1 MNMLLRFP
9 AATRAAQAVGSAAAV
24 LALTACAVLSRPGA
38 VAVAELQ
45 PTRDYSAVGTVRFEQ
60 WDDKV
65 RISGEVRGLKPG
77 AEHGFHLHDKGD
89 CSSGDGTSAG
99 GHFNPRGSMHGRHN
113 SLAHHAG
120 DLVSLQ
126 ADANGVA
133 RFNFETTDVTVT
145 PGPVSVVGRAV
156 IVHRDPDDFK
166 SQPAGNA
173 GPRMACAVV
182 RAQ

>member
-1 MNMLLRFP
+1 MPFQTSLPVRTCLSGG
-9 AATRAAQAVGSAAAV
+9 VAV
-24 LALTACAVLSRPGA
+24 LALTLGACALTPRPTA

-45 PTRDYSAVGTVRFEQ
+45 PTRGYTASGTVRFEQ
-60 WDDKV
+60 HDDVV

-99 GHFNPRGSMHGRHN
+99 PHFNPHGSMHGRHDGM
-113 SLAHHAG
+113 AHHVG

-133 RFNFETTDVTVT
+133 KFSFELKGMTVA
-145 PGPVSVVGRAV
+145 PGPVSVAGRGL

-182 RAQ
+182 HAQ